1 MFGMVMASGLRLIFL
16 NERMNRRNM
25 VIIAVSIGLGLGVE
39 VRPEALEA
47 LPGSAEIFFGN
58 AVIMTALSAVLLNTF
73 VSRPDGEFERGLEE
87 PVNGDDPSP
96 PDSAAMREDD

>member
-1 MFGMVMASGLRLIFL
+1 
-16 NERMNRRNM
+16 
-25 VIIAVSIGLGLGVE
+25 
-39 VRPEALEA
+39 
-47 LPGSAEIFFGN
+47 
-58 AVIMTALSAVLLNTF
+58 MTALSAVLLNTF